1 MARKNETLEQRTE
14 RLQKAALARKEAKT
28 KKLKEKRA
36 KEARKRAN
44 DKYYQKRQREKLN
57 QQKDWEANDFK
68 LKEQFLLNLEAT
80 NGHLG
85 NTIKIVGVS
94 RSWYRKMLVEDQDF
108 SNGVIEAY
116 ESLEDSMNHKFTT
129 MALEEGNTW
138 AGNLMYR
145 RIAIQKAHI
154 EYRQRLYDIQSN
166 PVSLDK
172 EQALKFAVK
181 ELLTA
186 YYTLK
191 SQGKDIQALSAM
203 QRYVDLLKLTGIS
216 ELGEYEVLKGTKLIK
231 IMDNLDIKPSSIETI
246 KFEEIEDEEMKAHYK
261 DMFPQEKL
269 EANGDK

>member
-14 RLQKAALARKEAKT
+14 RLQKAALARKKAKV
-28 KKLKEKRA
+28 KKLKDKKA

-44 DKYYQKRQREKLN
+44 DKYYKKRLIEKQKQLE
-57 QQKDWEANDFK
+57 DWEANEHQ
-68 LKEQFLLNLEAT
+68 LKEQFLINLEAT
-80 NGHLG
+80 NGNLG
-85 NTIKIVGVS
+85 SAIKLVGVS
-94 RSWYRKMLVEDQDF
+94 RAWYRKMLVEDQDF
-108 SNGVIEAY
+108 ANGVIEAY

-129 MALEEGNTW
+129 MALEGNTW
-138 AGNLMYR
+138 AGSLMYR
-145 RIAIQKAHI
+145 RITIQKAHI
-154 EYRQRLYDIQSN
+154 EYRQRLYDIQCN

-203 QRYVDLLKLTGIS
+203 QRYVDLLKLTDVS

-246 KFEEIEDEEMKAHYK
+246 KFEEIEDEDMKKHYR
-261 DMFPQEKL
+261 DMFPQDKL
-269 EANGDK
+269 EINGDK